1 MDKHELLR
9 QISALASQNLL
20 TEEEVLGAVRRKSG
34 GGSHSPLEHVKLTEV
49 LYYLG
54 GIIIILGIV
63 ILLGQN
69 WELLNSFTRILV
81 TLGSGIA
88 AYIVGIL
95 FLQRDYSQKLT
106 IPFFFLSAILLPVGL
121 FVTFHEAGI
130 PTDDAGINTV
140 ISGILFATF
149 LASYFLLK
157 RNIFLLF
164 SIIFGTW
171 LFFAFTSFLVAGN
184 PVFDWRFYAYRALV
198 IGLMFLLLGHSFR
211 NLPRESALT
220 GQLFGFG
227 IFIFLGAALAL
238 GGWEPTQSALWEL
251 LFPGIVFA
259 VIFLSIPLKSKSF
272 LIIGALYLMAYII
285 KITSEYFSQ
294 SFGWPLSLVV
304 LGFLLIGIG
313 YASFHL
319 NRKYLSA

>member
-9 QISALASQNLL
+9 QISDLAGRNLL
-20 TEEEVLGAVRRKSG
+20 TEEEVLGAVRRRAAKG
-34 GGSHSPLEHVKLTEV
+34 PRGLEHVKLTEV

-54 GIIIILGIV
+54 GFIIILGIV

-81 TLGSGIA
+81 TLGSGVA

-95 FLQRDYSQKLT
+95 FQQKDYSQKLT
-106 IPFFFLSAILLPVGL
+106 IPFFFLSAVILPIGL
-121 FVTFHEAGI
+121 FVTFNEAGI
-130 PTDDAGINTV
+130 QTDDAGINTV
-140 ISGILFATF
+140 ISGILLATF

-157 RNIFLLF
+157 RTIFLLF

-171 LFFAFTSFLVAGN
+171 LFFAFTSFLFGGN
-184 PVFDWRFYAYRALV
+184 PALGWRFYAYRVLAT
-198 IGLMFLLLGHSFR
+198 GLTFILLGHSFR
-211 NLPRESALT
+211 TMKRESALT
-220 GQLFGFG
+220 GLLFGFG
-227 IFIFLGAALAL
+227 IFGFLGAALAL
-238 GGWEPTQSALWEL
+238 GGWTPEQSMIWEL
-251 LFPGIVFA
+251 VFPGIVFA

-294 SFGWPLSLVV
+294 SFGWPLSLVI

-313 YASFHL
+313 FLSFHL
-319 NRKYLSA
+319 NRKYLST